1 MQQENLHQAFV
12 HQLAYAVRSDRHLQV
27 PLPHIYGTALLFPQL
42 EEKNLIKRKGNGS
55 DKA

>member
-1 MQQENLHQAFV
+1 MLQENLHQVFG
-12 HQLAYAVRSDRHLQV
+12 HQLAYVGRSDKHQQV

-42 EEKNLIKRKGNGS
+42 EEKNLINRKRNGS